1 MYVNTD
7 TPLVSQSCDSSKV
20 VSSMVSITYDQ
31 GQAFVLFSN
40 FEGFNIFGGTVNFR
54 AKNPG
59 VIQLRKGF

>member
-1 MYVNTD
+1 
-7 TPLVSQSCDSSKV
+7 
-20 VSSMVSITYDQ
+20 MVSITYDQ
-31 GQAFVLFSN
+31 GQAFVQFSN